1 MFQPEVNQEL
11 TIDGVVYRVGEHP
24 SAPGMPYGQEGRAA
38 VVYRLDGEGQRRAL
52 KVFRPRFRVPGL
64 VGLARRLEPFAEL
77 PGLQV
82 CRRIVLTSQRQSA
95 LLREHTDL
103 SYAVLMPW
111 VEGPTWLEVM
121 ITARALSPEESLI
134 LARAL
139 ASTLASMEQE
149 SLAHCDLSGAN
160 LLIPMLAPNYSIERS
175 PIELVDVE
183 QVYGPD
189 MRRPEYVPSGSM
201 GYAHKTADEGLW
213 SAEADRFAGAVLL
226 AEILGWCDERARSA
240 AWGESY
246 FEPRELQH
254 DSARYE
260 VLVAVLRER
269 WGDSVARLFERAW
282 SREILA
288 DCPTFDE
295 WVLVLP
301 ESVPASVPTR
311 VRPPLAPVQHVAEA
325 TRASALPA
333 DAYRVE
339 VHTQPIIIE
348 QVEDQQGEL
357 DRLFDDGLAA
367 YKRGEWAEAREL
379 LSEVARRQPVYERD
393 GQAAGR
399 LLVDTEKRLVA
410 SRQPITTPPLPV
422 TPIPKSAAIQT
433 TTKRSFPVVP
443 VVLVLAIMLLAGV
456 ALFLSQSNQPGP
468 GVAAGTSTP
477 LATALAVLPTSTSE
491 VTSGPND
498 VTQTPIPISP
508 ENISRLKIM
517 QTFTETDEVHTIA
530 FSPNGRVL
538 AYGGKDRVVRLRSVP
553 DGAELYVLKGH
564 KDTVESI
571 AFSQDGNMIASGSWD
586 HTIKLW
592 SLEDGTLLRTLSG
605 HKESVDS
612 IALSPDGELVA
623 STSSDGTVKIWNVAS
638 GKPIGTLE
646 GNEKNVTSL
655 AFSPGG
661 EMLAGGS
668 VDHSVVLWS
677 MPGGK
682 LKGRYRGSQES
693 YVTSVAFSAGGKRLA
708 SGSFDGIVQLWDPND
723 NMKSAG
729 RTFPSESAVIDVA
742 FSPDGLIIATA
753 LSDNS
758 VGLWGASD
766 LSGLGTLSGHTD
778 QVWSVAFSPD
788 GYYIAS
794 GSLDNTVQLWGV
806 TGP

>member
-11 TIDGVVYRVGEHP
+11 TIDGVVYHVGEHP

-38 VVYRLDGEGQRRAL
+38 VVYRLDAEDHKRAL

-121 ITARALSPEESLI
+121 ITTQALSPEESLVV
-134 LARAL
+134 ARAL

-160 LLIPMLAPNYSIERS
+160 LLIPMLAPVQGAGRS

-226 AEILGWCDERARSA
+226 AEMLGWCDERARSA

-254 DSARYE
+254 DSARYG
-260 VLVAVLRER
+260 VLVGVLRER

-301 ESVPASVPTR
+301 ESVPASIPARVP
-311 VRPPLAPVQHVAEA
+311 PPLEVFQPETRTVQPG
-325 TRASALPA
+325 ALPA
-333 DAYRVE
+333 GAYRVE
-339 VHTQPIIIE
+339 IHTQPVPVIE
-348 QVEDQQGEL
+348 QREDQQGDL
-357 DRLFDDGLAA
+357 DRLFDDGRAA
-367 YKRGEWAEAREL
+367 YRRGEWAEAREL
-379 LSEVARRQPVYERD
+379 LSEVARRQPSYERD

-399 LLVDTEKRLVA
+399 LLADTEKRLVA
-410 SRQPITTPPLPV
+410 SRRPTIPPPAPV
-422 TPIPKSAAIQT
+422 APAPQSTSIHTNA
-433 TTKRSFPVVP
+433 RRRVPVVP
-443 VVLVLAIMLLAGV
+443 VVLVLATLLLVGA
-456 ALFLSQSNQPGP
+456 ALFLSQANQPGGNIAVP
-468 GVAAGTSTP
+468 TVEAAHTPTLGVDPTAVGSLLTLIAPDNAA
-477 LATALAVLPTSTSE
+477 
-491 VTSGPND
+491 
-498 VTQTPIPISP
+498 
-508 ENISRLKIM
+508 RLQIRR
-517 QTFTETDEVHTIA
+517 TFTETDEVHTVA
-530 FSPNGRVL
+530 FSTDSKVL

-571 AFSQDGNMIASGSWD
+571 AFSPDRNIIASGSWD

-605 HKESVDS
+605 HKQTVDS
-612 IALSPDGELVA
+612 IAISPDGELVA
-623 STSSDGTVKIWNVAS
+623 STSSDGTVKLWNVAS
-638 GKPIGTLE
+638 GQPIRTLE
-646 GNEKNVTSL
+646 GNGNNVTSL
-655 AFSPGG
+655 AFSPTG

-668 VDHSVVLWS
+668 VDHSIVLWS
-677 MPGGK
+677 MPGGE

-693 YVTSVAFSAGGKRLA
+693 DVTSVAFSAGGKRLA
-708 SGSFDGIVQLWDPND
+708 SGSFDGVVQLWDPAD
-723 NMKSAG
+723 NMTSAG

-753 LSDNS
+753 LSDNLI
-758 VGLWGASD
+758 GLWGVND

-794 GSLDNTVQLWGV
+794 ASLDNTVQLWGV
-806 TGP
+806 TGR